1 MSNISLSRY
10 CMPSEFVSLGAIK
23 IFTKLKGEQSLSPL
37 LPFKSFY
44 IVTYKLH
51 SYRWQ
56 LQYVTNSL
64 WDNKMLSALS
74 DCVMRS
80 ISFTHSSWKCSL
92 DLPGFMMN
100 ILVFPVACGSNNDRI
115 LELYSA
121 AILGLTRA
129 RSVVHVICT
138 VLPRRSYKKINMIW
152 QNNVNPLV
160 SVEEF
165 KWFAIHS
172 MIQMPA
178 W

>member
-1 MSNISLSRY
+1 MSYISLSRY

-23 IFTKLKGEQSLSPL
+23 IFTKLKGEHYCHFFNRSIWWP
-37 LPFKSFY
+37 
-44 IVTYKLH
+44 KLH
-51 SYRWQ
+51 RRQ

-64 WDNKMLSALS
+64 WDNKMLFALS

-152 QNNVNPLV
+152 QV
-160 SVEEF
+160 
-165 KWFAIHS
+165 
-172 MIQMPA
+172 M
-178 W
+178 